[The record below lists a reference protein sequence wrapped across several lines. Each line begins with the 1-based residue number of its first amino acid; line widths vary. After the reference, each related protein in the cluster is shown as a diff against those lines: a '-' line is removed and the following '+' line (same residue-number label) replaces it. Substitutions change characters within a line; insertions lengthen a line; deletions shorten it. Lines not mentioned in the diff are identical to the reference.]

1 MVTPERRRSRDSGE
15 ISHLVGL
22 ECGWVSKAAAEDG
35 DEERADAVE
44 GEPGDAELGGELV
57 SPSEEEIGD
66 EGHRGV
72 RVGGEPLDNGLL
84 EFGECID
91 EGVVSS
97 VADLTEIFCTCRNVW
112 V

>member
-1 MVTPERRRSRDSGE
+1 MIPPERRRSRDSGE
-15 ISHLVGL
+15 ISHLLGL
-22 ECGWVSKAAAEDG
+22 ECGWVSKTAVEHG
-35 DEERADAVE
+35 GEERADAVKCDS
-44 GEPGDAELGGELV
+44 GDAELGSELV

-84 EFGECID
+84 EFRECID

-97 VADLTEIFCTCRNVW
+97 VADLTKILCTCRNVW